1 VIDAGGRTL
10 IPGLNDSHLHAVRGG
25 RFYNLE
31 LRWDGVKS
39 LKQGLAM
46 IREQAERTPKG
57 HWVRVIGGWSPY
69 QFEEKRMPTVAELNE
84 AAPNTPGVRALLYSQ
99 ALMNKAGAQALVLT
113 PASKAPEGGRYEFV
127 DGGGL
132 ILHAEPNPL
141 ILYSTIA
148 KLPAMSAEEQ
158 VNSTLHFYREL
169 NRFGLTSASDTGG
182 GGHVYP
188 GDYAASK
195 TLASQGKLPIRI
207 SNYLFA
213 QKAGSELQD
222 YEKWTAE
229 EKLNLSI
236 KAERLEDYVVE
247 GAGEN
252 LVWSAGDFENFMAPR
267 PELKAKVEE
276 ELTAVTRV
284 LAEYQWPIR
293 IHATY
298 NESITRMLDVFERVF
313 RETGY
318 KARWCIDHA
327 ETISPENIARV
338 KKMGGGIA
346 VQNRIAF
353 AGEIFAERYGKEA
366 AAAAPPLREMIK
378 AGLPLGAGTDATRVS
393 SHNPWLS
400 IYWMV
405 TGKTV
410 GGTQLAAPEN
420 RLTREE
426 ALRLYTVGS
435 AWFSGDEH
443 IKGRIA
449 PGQLADFA
457 VLSADYNEVSE
468 EEIRRI
474 ESLLTVT
481 NGEVVYAVE
490 PFAKFAPPP
499 LPPVQPDWS
508 PVSRFGG
515 YRGSAETAA
524 AHPAKEVNEANPY
537 PAIENEPAA
546 KLFVDEPDQKA
557 LARGILWIQ
566 YRVENLRILPVF
578 NQTAV
583 NVSPRIG
590 HLHIHIDDTGW
601 WWADSSGLNTIDV
614 AGLKPGEHKIR
625 IDLVNANH
633 QVFPGQTKTVTFTV
647 PESARHG
654 QAH

>member
-1 VIDAGGRTL
+1 MNMKRRIIGVVVAATLVVAAALDCRAAAASADLTVVNAKIMTLDDARTEASALAVKDGKFIAVGDEKEIHKLQGADTKVIDAGGRTL

-46 IREQAERTPKG
+46 IREQAQRTPKG
-57 HWVRVIGGWSPY
+57 QWVRVIGGWSPY
-69 QFEEKRMPTVAELNE
+69 QFEEKRMPTVAELND
-84 AAPNTPGVRALLYSQ
+84 AAPNTPVFVLFLYSQ
-99 ALMNKAGAQALVLT
+99 ALMNKAGAKALDLT
-113 PASKAPEGGRYEFV
+113 SASKAPEGGRYEFV
-127 DGGGL
+127 EGGGL
-132 ILHAEPNPL
+132 VLHAEPNPL

-148 KLPAMSAEEQ
+148 KLPALLAEEQ

-182 GGHVYP
+182 GGHAYP
-188 GDYAASK
+188 GDYVASK

-222 YEKWTAE
+222 YEKWTAA
-229 EKLNLSI
+229 EKLNLSL
-236 KAERLEDYVVE
+236 KAEQLEHYVIE

-267 PELKAKVEE
+267 PELKAKMEE
-276 ELTAVTRV
+276 ELAAVTRV
-284 LAEYQWPIR
+284 LAEYRWPIR

-318 KARWCIDHA
+318 KGRWCIDHA
-327 ETISPENIARV
+327 ETISAENIARL
-338 KKMGGGIA
+338 KQMGGGIA
-346 VQNRIAF
+346 VQNRMAF

-378 AGLPLGAGTDATRVS
+378 AGIPLGSGTDATRVS

-410 GGTQLAAPEN
+410 GGTQLASPEN

-435 AWFSGDEH
+435 AWFSGEED

-457 VLSADYNEVSE
+457 ILSADYNTVGE
-468 EEIRRI
+468 EEIKDI
-474 ESLLTVT
+474 ESVLTVT
-481 NGEVVYAVE
+481 NGEIVYAADALV
-490 PFAKFAPPP
+490 KFAPPP
-499 LPPVQPDWS
+499 LPAVQPDWS
-508 PVSRFGG
+508 PVARFGG
-515 YRGSAETAA
+515 YVRSERR
-524 AHPAKEVNEANPY
+524 E
-537 PAIENEPAA
+537 
-546 KLFVDEPDQKA
+546 
-557 LARGILWIQ
+557 R
-566 YRVENLRILPVF
+566 
-578 NQTAV
+578 
-583 NVSPRIG
+583 
-590 HLHIHIDDTGW
+590 
-601 WWADSSGLNTIDV
+601 
-614 AGLKPGEHKIR
+614 
-625 IDLVNANH
+625 
-633 QVFPGQTKTVTFTV
+633 
-647 PESARHG
+647 
-654 QAH
+654 